1 MAVEQVGWVT
11 APNVGVD
18 GVSGCVLIIA
28 FPDDNEIQPVELVTV
43 KLYVVPDVKPET
55 VVLVPLPVIR
65 PGLIVHIPAAGNP
78 FNTTLPVEVEQ
89 SG

>member
-43 KLYVVPDVKPET
+43 KL
-55 VVLVPLPVIR
+55 
-65 PGLIVHIPAAGNP
+65 
-78 FNTTLPVEVEQ
+78 
-89 SG
+89 